1 MLAHTGREGR
11 RGEGEGKRERERVRE
26 REDAVCINISSS
38 LDSRQIYSAAKPAEN

>member
-1 MLAHTGREGR
+1 MLAHTGREGG
-11 RGEGEGKRERERVRE
+11 RGEGERERE

>member
-11 RGEGEGKRERERVRE
+11 RGEGKRKRESERE